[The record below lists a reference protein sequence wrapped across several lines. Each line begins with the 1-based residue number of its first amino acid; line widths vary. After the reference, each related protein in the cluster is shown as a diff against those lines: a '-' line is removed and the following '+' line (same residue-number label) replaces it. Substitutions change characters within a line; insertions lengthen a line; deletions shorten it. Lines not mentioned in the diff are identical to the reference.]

1 MGIFSKLTFRKHKEP
16 EPSPEIGKYPSEPGM
31 PLGSDI
37 GSAPAQPGFEMHGGP
52 TGLEAE
58 TGFKSTS
65 EKPFPSL
72 EPSASIPS
80 SPEQQPSPSQPQQ
93 DNIFTL
99 SKNLEVV
106 SSKVDA
112 LRAVLDTI
120 NQRLANIE
128 KIAESEEK
136 EKPRHDRW

>member
-1 MGIFSKLTFRKHKEP
+1 MGIFSKLTFGKHKEP
-16 EPSPEIGKYPSEPGM
+16 EPSPEIGNYPSEPGM
-31 PLGSDI
+31 PLGSNI
-37 GSAPAQPGFEMHGGP
+37 GSAPAQPGFDIPGGP

-58 TGFKSTS
+58 TGFKSS
-65 EKPFPSL
+65 SKNPFPSL
-72 EPSASIPS
+72 EPATSIPS
-80 SPEQQPSPSQPQQ
+80 SPEQQPALQQPRQ
-93 DNIFTL
+93 DDIFTL

-128 KIAESEEK
+128 KIA
-136 EKPRHDRW
+136 